1 MQTPFFII
9 NSYQPSILCTHKA
22 KAIAWQHNGIFHH
35 SFPPPHN
42 IPSLHFLLV
51 TVTCH
56 NTQTTSLHPIGKDPK
71 TNLFYTSLAL
81 GTPRHDMDLV
91 IDLGGPIL
99 WNGCDN
105 HYNSS
110 SYNPVH
116 CESKK
121 CPAGSACT
129 GCNGPFKPGCS
140 NDTCGAYILNPFAD
154 AIFSGDLG
162 DDVLFLS
169 HTSLSLSGLISGFT
183 SIDDTS
189 LLNNL
194 PKSGKGILGLARTQL
209 AFQT

>member
-1 MQTPFFII
+1 
-9 NSYQPSILCTHKA
+9 
-22 KAIAWQHNGIFHH
+22 
-35 SFPPPHN
+35 
-42 IPSLHFLLV
+42 
-51 TVTCH
+51 
-56 NTQTTSLHPIGKDPK
+56 
-71 TNLFYTSLAL
+71 
-81 GTPRHDMDLV
+81 MDLV

-99 WNGCDN
+99 WYGCDN

>member
-1 MQTPFFII
+1 MT
-9 NSYQPSILCTHKA
+9 SSTTD
-22 KAIAWQHNGIFHH
+22 
-35 SFPPPHN
+35 
-42 IPSLHFLLV
+42 FLLLKIALLLIISFLSQSHA
-51 TVTCH
+51 TPEPRP
-56 NTQTTSLHPIGKDPK
+56 LILPIGKDPK
-71 TNLFYTSLAL
+71 HKPVLHFTR
-81 GTPRHDMDLV
+81 PRNSKTRH
-91 IDLGGPIL
+91 GPSHWPRRTIL
-99 WNGCDN
+99 WYGCDN

-129 GCNGPFKPGCS
+129 GCNGPFKPGYS

>member
-1 MQTPFFII
+1 MNLWPT
-9 NSYQPSILCTHKA
+9 A
-22 KAIAWQHNGIFHH
+22 
-35 SFPPPHN
+35 
-42 IPSLHFLLV
+42 HFLLL
-51 TVTCH
+51 TIYLLFISFLSQSH
-56 NTQTTSLHPIGKDPK
+56 TTTPTPRHFILPIGKDPK

-99 WNGCDN
+99 WYGCDN

-129 GCNGPFKPGCS
+129 GCNGPFKPGYS